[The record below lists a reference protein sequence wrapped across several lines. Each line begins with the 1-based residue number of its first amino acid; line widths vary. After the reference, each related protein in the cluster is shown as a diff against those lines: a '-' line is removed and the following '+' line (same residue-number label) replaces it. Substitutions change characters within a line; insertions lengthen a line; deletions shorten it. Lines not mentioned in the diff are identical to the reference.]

1 VTDIFNQANPKM
13 KALKIKTILI
23 DDEERALNRMKMLL
37 SKFPEI
43 QILDAISD
51 ASYAIEYILESAP
64 DLIFLDIE
72 MPGKTGLEVAQEI
85 NKNNLQ
91 TKIIFMTAHEH
102 YAIKAIKAEAFDY
115 LLKPIGIDDLKNTL
129 DRYHSKTQT
138 KFTKREIEIINLIT
152 KGLSSK
158 DIGGRLSI
166 SHHTVDTHR
175 RKILEKSECHNA
187 VELTLFASR
196 NHLI

>member
-43 QILDAISD
+43 QILDAIIN